1 MSNYFDSI
9 DTKLLL
15 WFAEE
20 AANYSVRTEVD
31 VAKESVESSN
41 TTRNRSTG
49 KEALLCKP
57 TSGLKPIFIYCD
69 CII

>member
-1 MSNYFDSI
+1 MSYYFDSI

-20 AANYSVRTEVD
+20 AANDSVKTEVD

-41 TTRNRSTG
+41 ITRDRSSG
-49 KEALLCKP
+49 NEALLCKP
-57 TSGLKPIFIYCD
+57 TSGLNHIFIYCD